1 MLRRTKED
9 KLGEAIPSKRVLTGG
24 QTAGQISW
32 LAPVMNG
39 SQRDTYDEVIKK
51 VSAARAGGRLM
62 EVLLPS
68 LMALRNISLHPAL
81 GKKDGI
87 HLPQNIH
94 EAEEF
99 IKESAKLQAMIKA
112 LQEIRTRGEKVIIFV
127 INRTLQGVLA
137 TSLAQIFKLDT
148 VSVINGETKAV
159 SSKKDGSETRKSLIK
174 DFESKPGFG
183 IIIMSPLAA
192 GVGIT
197 VTGANNVIHLE
208 RHWNP
213 AKEAQASDRVY
224 RIGQKK
230 DVNIYIPILEHPEKV
245 SFDRNLDQLLQH
257 KIDLK
262 DAVVTPGDIKAED
275 FDMENLLGV

>member
-1 MLRRTKED
+1 MTIFEIILMAVALAMDAFAVAICKGLATKKVQIKHMVIVGAWFGIFQALMPFIGCTIGAAFLSYIEAVD
-9 KLGEAIPSKRVLTGG
+9 HWIAFVLLGFIGANMIRESLSKEEGDGCEGG
-24 QTAGQISW
+24 YCSAEESDAS
-32 LAPVMNG
+32 LAPRVML
-39 SQRDTYDEVIKK
+39 T
-51 VSAARAGGRLM
+51 
-62 EVLLPS
+62 
-68 LMALRNISLHPAL
+68 MAI
-81 GKKDGI
+81 
-87 HLPQNIH
+87 
-94 EAEEF
+94 
-99 IKESAKLQAMIKA
+99 
-112 LQEIRTRGEKVIIFV
+112 
-127 INRTLQGVLA
+127 A
-137 TSLAQIFKLDT
+137 TSIDA
-148 VSVINGETKAV
+148 
-159 SSKKDGSETRKSLIK
+159 
-174 DFESKPGFG
+174 
-183 IIIMSPLAA
+183 LAA

-275 FDMENLLGV
+275 FDMEYLLGV